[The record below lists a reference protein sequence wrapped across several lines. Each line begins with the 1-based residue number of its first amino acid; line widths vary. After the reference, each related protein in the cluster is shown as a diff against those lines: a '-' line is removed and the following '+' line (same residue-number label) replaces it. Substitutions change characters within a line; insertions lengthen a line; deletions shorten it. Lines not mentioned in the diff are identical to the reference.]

1 MLKTTT
7 LKTQPIIKLCSSSFM
22 GLRKNLP
29 HLLCTTNMML
39 IGIEV
44 PVQIKNSNTLSKPL
58 SSWDLEFDI
67 IVTNPPFCGNEE
79 DGIEKNFPSELQTRE
94 TVDLFRADS

>member
-7 LKTQPIIKLCSSSFM
+7 LKAQPIIKLSSSFM

-44 PVQIKNSNTLSKPL
+44 PVQVKNSNTLSKPL
-58 SSWDLEFDI
+58 SRWDLEFDI

-79 DGIEKNFPSELQTRE
+79 DDIEKNFPSELQTRE
-94 TVDLFRADS
+94 TVGLF